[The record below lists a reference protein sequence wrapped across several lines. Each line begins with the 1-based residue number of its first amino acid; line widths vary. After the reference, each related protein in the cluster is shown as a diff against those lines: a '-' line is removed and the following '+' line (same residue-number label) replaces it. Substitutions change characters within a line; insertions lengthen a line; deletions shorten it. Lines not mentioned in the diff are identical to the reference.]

1 MSADP
6 SSHPAGTRTKLEP
19 AVAASADGWDAR
31 VRERAATVLGGEATG
46 KADRFLPFLG
56 PAFIAAIAYVDPGNY
71 ATDIESGTRYGY
83 QLLWVVLWANLIALF
98 AQGLSA
104 KLGIATGKN
113 LPECIREA
121 LPHPL
126 LRIAYWLQAE
136 LMAVATDLAEFLGA
150 ALGLQILF
158 GIPLGIGAV
167 LTGALSFLMLGLRP
181 KGFRSLEL
189 LLTAFVGFIA
199 ACYAF
204 ELFWIHPSPSAC
216 LRGLLVPSLPG
227 TEGAY
232 LAAGILGATVMP
244 HAIYLHSALTQGRI
258 PARRVE
264 EKRKLIRL
272 SFLDVSLAM
281 AIAGLINLAM
291 LAVSA
296 AAFAGSAPAGG
307 NTILQ
312 AYRALSPMLGTL
324 AAGAFALSLLASGLS
339 SSAVG
344 TLAGQVIMQGFVGF
358 RIPIWVRRLVTMA
371 PAVLLIA
378 LGIDATKILI
388 ASQVILSFGI
398 GFALV
403 PLLLFTQSRR
413 RMGPLRNSPGTTIAG
428 WLVCA
433 AVIGLNAFLLARFFG
448 FLSQ

>member
-1 MSADP
+1 MSNDP
-6 SSHPAGTRTKLEP
+6 SGLRSRTQGDAESG
-19 AVAASADGWDAR
+19 ASSSRKGWDAW
-31 VRERAATVLGGEATG
+31 VRESAGTVLSGEATG
-46 KADRFLPFLG
+46 RIDRFIPFLG
-56 PAFIAAIAYVDPGNY
+56 PAFIAAIAYIDPGNY
-71 ATDIESGTRYGY
+71 ATNIESGTRYGY
-83 QLLWVVLWANLIALF
+83 QLLWVVFWANLIALF

-113 LPECIREA
+113 LPECIRDA
-121 LPHPL
+121 LPHPF

-136 LMAVATDLAEFLGA
+136 LMAIATDLAEFLGA
-150 ALGLQILF
+150 AIGFQILF
-158 GIPLGIGAV
+158 GIPLGIGAL
-167 LTGALSFLMLGLRP
+167 LTGVLSFLMLGLRP
-181 KGFRSLEL
+181 GGFRYLEV

-204 ELFWIHPSPSAC
+204 ELFWIHPSPSAS

-258 PARRVE
+258 PARRIE
-264 EKRKLIRL
+264 EKRRLIRL
-272 SFLDVSLAM
+272 SFLDVTLAM
-281 AIAGLINLAM
+281 ALAGVINLAM
-291 LAVSA
+291 LAMSA
-296 AAFAGSAPAGG
+296 AAFAGSPSGEG
-307 NTILQ
+307 NALLQ
-312 AYRALSPMLGTL
+312 AYRALSPMLGAL

-358 RIPIWVRRLVTMA
+358 RIPIWVRRLVTMV
-371 PAVLLIA
+371 PAVLVIA
-378 LGIDATKILI
+378 SGINTTKILV

-398 GFALV
+398 GFALI

-413 RMGPLRNSPGTTIAG
+413 WMGPLRNSLGMRIAG

-433 AVIGLNAFLLARFFG
+433 AVIGLNAFLLVR
-448 FLSQ
+448 LLLPSSQ